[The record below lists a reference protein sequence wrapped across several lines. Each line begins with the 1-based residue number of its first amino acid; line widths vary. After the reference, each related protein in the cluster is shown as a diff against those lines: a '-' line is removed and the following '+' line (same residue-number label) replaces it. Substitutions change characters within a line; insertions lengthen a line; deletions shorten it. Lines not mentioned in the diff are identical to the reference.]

1 MSETGLNKELLSEHK
16 VTVAVITLTLF
27 IIFAAAVSTIIIVIV
42 IGPKPA
48 ASSDSTQYFN
58 GSFRILNL
66 NFTSDYKQT
75 NSAAFKTL
83 ADQIKDLL
91 SSTFQNSS
99 LKNQFNMSQITSLRA
114 GSVIPEFVL
123 LFNNHENN
131 SSSGLVQKIFKENLV
146 TSKTIFD
153 IDATSLQL
161 TEISSTA
168 AQSILSGSETVNI
181 YTVSPTVQTSPQ
193 NYSVC
198 GIGGPT
204 KSSAKIVGGTN
215 ASPGAWPWQASL
227 HLGGIHS
234 CGASL
239 ISDTWLVTA
248 AHCFDWNTD
257 VNAWTVVLG
266 SINLTSGSGLKLEKI
281 IIYENYTSTTHAND
295 IALIKLSTPVNFT
308 QYIRPVCLPDK
319 SNVFADNSS
328 CYVTGWGLLKEE
340 GIKAPPVLQ
349 QAEVKI
355 ISTGQCSSAAMY
367 GSYIRPSMICAGY
380 ANGGID
386 TCQGDSGGPLVA
398 TQSDG
403 SWYLTGIVSFGKGC
417 AAANKPTV
425 YSRVTYLR
433 SWIMAVSGL

>member
-1 MSETGLNKELLSEHK
+1 MPETDLNKDLLSEHK
-16 VTVAVITLTLF
+16 VTVAVISLTVF
-27 IIFAAAVSTIIIVIV
+27 IIFAAAVSTIIIIIV
-42 IGPKPA
+42 NGAKPA

-66 NFTSDYKQT
+66 NFTSDYKQS

-91 SSTFQNSS
+91 SSTFKNSS

-114 GSVIPEFVL
+114 GSVVPEFVL
-123 LFNNHENN
+123 LFNNPENN

-146 TSKTIFD
+146 ASKTIFD

-168 AQSILSGSETVNI
+168 AQSIFYSKPPTSCS
-181 YTVSPTVQTSPQ
+181 YTTIFYILT
-193 NYSVC
+193 VC

-204 KSSAKIVGGTN
+204 KSLAKIVGGTN

-266 SINLTSGSGLKLEKI
+266 TINLTSGSGLKLEKI

-319 SNVFADNSS
+319 SNIFADSSS
-328 CYVTGWGLLKEE
+328 CYVTGWGQLKEE
-340 GIKAPPVLQ
+340 GTFSSVLQ

-355 ISTGQCSSAAMY
+355 ISTAQCSSAAMY
-367 GSYIRPSMICAGY
+367 GSYIGPSMICAGY
-380 ANGGID
+380 VTGGID
-386 TCQGDSGGPLVA
+386 TCQGDSGGPLVE

-417 AAANKPTV
+417 AVANKPTV

-433 SWIMAVSGL
+433 SWITAVSGL